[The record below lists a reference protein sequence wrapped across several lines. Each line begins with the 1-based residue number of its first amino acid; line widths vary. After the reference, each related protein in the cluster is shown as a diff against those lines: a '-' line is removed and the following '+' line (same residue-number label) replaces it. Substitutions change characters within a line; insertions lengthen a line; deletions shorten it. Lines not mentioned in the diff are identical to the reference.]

1 MASKSYP
8 IQSIKRREQG
18 TIVSVLTIN
27 KDGKLINI
35 EIKDKAP
42 KRLYKATAK
51 ILKAFANFQNLLL
64 KYLTILEIYKSKY
77 PLTTFSN
84 KLVL

>member
-18 TIVSVLTIN
+18 TIVSVLTLN

-35 EIKDKAP
+35 EIKDRSP
-42 KRLYKATAK
+42 KRLYKTTTK
-51 ILKAFANFQNLLL
+51 ILKTFKFPKPPAEVLNNLGYLKIKIPVNFIL
-64 KYLTILEIYKSKY
+64 K
-77 PLTTFSN
+77 
-84 KLVL
+84 